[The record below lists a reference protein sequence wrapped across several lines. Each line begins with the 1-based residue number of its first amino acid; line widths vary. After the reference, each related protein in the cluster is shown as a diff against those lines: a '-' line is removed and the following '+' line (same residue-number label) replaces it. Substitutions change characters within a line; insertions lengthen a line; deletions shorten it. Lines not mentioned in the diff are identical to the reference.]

1 MAFSGDAPSQG
12 HGGLEPHAACGGLCQ
27 QLSEEG
33 AVFLIKGP
41 ASWQLSLPAV
51 THINLSMQ
59 GKGRIRSHSF
69 SSHIRLASDFSL
81 HADRFCPNVCFLI
94 LQNHQ
99 PWFYWWC
106 ACVYGILADEKSYP
120 TWLAFSV
127 KFPFLPFT
135 QKKLKDAFKHTH
147 LNRC

>member
-1 MAFSGDAPSQG
+1 MAFSGDALSQG

-81 HADRFCPNVCFLI
+81 HADSFCPNVCFLI
-94 LQNHQ
+94 FTKSSTMVLLVV
-99 PWFYWWC
+99 
-106 ACVYGILADEKSYP
+106 CVCVWDISGWEELSYMVSILCKIP
-120 TWLAFSV
+120 FS
-127 KFPFLPFT
+127 PF
-135 QKKLKDAFKHTH
+135 HTKEAE
-147 LNRC
+147 RCVQAYTLE